1 MNYLNIPCKK
11 MTDVQLLGERPAA
24 RRTKKKQ
31 KQFES
36 PCSTLPLVAFS
47 YRWYSEKIIRNT
59 WTCRLSFCH
68 NAGENGGHQT
78 TRENQL
84 LTSFLFL
91 LIKFRHGYYCR
102 ASHRHD
108 GHIRRPQRDRPHRL
122 PVDRLPTLHR
132 RLHCLAACMSAL
144 KRKEKGFN
152 LGSVICSFP
161 FSSPLIYA
169 RRDRVE
175 DVFGFLTRTSA

>member
-1 MNYLNIPCKK
+1 MQQN
-11 MTDVQLLGERPAA
+11 DGRPAV
-24 RRTKKKQ
+24 RRTSSCPPNEKKKQ

-36 PCSTLPLVAFS
+36 PCSTLPLVTFS
-47 YRWYSEKIIRNT
+47 YRWYAEKIIRNT

-102 ASHRHD
+102 ASHSHD

-175 DVFGFLTRTSA
+175 DVF